1 MFTFVLHVSV
11 RSVGISSGFKKSS
24 GTFPMLVDDGY
35 KERGLS
41 FDVSQVH
48 FGPMLYQALDGF
60 DIASCNRNKI
70 FIYQKMSE
78 GQRKGKKQLHSEM
91 RTLDA
96 FLAF

>member
-1 MFTFVLHVSV
+1 MTEIQVVYTWFTCVLHVSV
-11 RSVGISSGFKKSS
+11 RSVGISSGFKKGS

-48 FGPMLYQALDGF
+48 FGPMPNQTLDGL

-70 FIYQKMSE
+70 FIYQKMSK
-78 GQRKGKKQLHSEM
+78 GQ
-91 RTLDA
+91 
-96 FLAF
+96 